1 LYPSP
6 VVQSSPLFAARLV
19 ILAGVS
25 AALHAGKLAPALPV
39 LQQEMGITLL
49 EAGFLLSLVQLSGM
63 TLGWVVGLSAD
74 GIGLRRC
81 MLWGL
86 GVLTVVSAL
95 GALTTGPL
103 ALLVC
108 RALEGCGF
116 LLAVTPAPSLI
127 RRAMGAQQ
135 LGRLMGYWG
144 TYMPLGTALAL
155 LVGPSV
161 IAAWGWPALW
171 LSLSGLTAVMAVL
184 VWRCLPIDGVPPG
197 VECVPL
203 ASGGVPPTSGDVL
216 PTGDGVRPMSV
227 SVGWQWRLRET
238 LRAPGPVLL
247 ALSFGVYSGQ
257 WVAVV
262 GFLPSIYALAG
273 IPAGTSALL
282 TAAVALVNITGNAAS
297 GYLLQRGVSPQRL
310 LAIGFG
316 AMAGGALVTFGDA
329 LVDLLPFLSVAG
341 DAAPT
346 VHFAAVL
353 VFSSVGGLIPGT
365 LFALS
370 VRLSPHASTVSSTVG
385 LMQQLSA
392 TGQFVGPPVIAWV
405 AVAMGG
411 WQYTGWVTG
420 ACCAVG
426 WVLAI
431 RIGRLLRDH
440 PRDHSRD

>member
-1 LYPSP
+1 
-6 VVQSSPLFAARLV
+6 VQSSPLFAARLV

-103 ALLVC
+103 ALLLC
-108 RALEGCGF
+108 RALEGFGF

-127 RRAMGAQQ
+127 RRLMSTQQ

-161 IAAWGWPALW
+161 IADWGWPALW
-171 LSLSGLTAVMAVL
+171 LGLSGVTAVMAL
-184 VWRCLPIDGVPPG
+184 SVWRCLP
-197 VECVPL
+197 
-203 ASGGVPPTSGDVL
+203 
-216 PTGDGVRPMSV
+216 GDGVLPASIGIRPV
-227 SVGWQWRLRET
+227 SGGLGWQSRLRET
-238 LRAPGPVLL
+238 LRAPGPMLL

-273 IPAGTSALL
+273 IPAGTTALL
-282 TAAVALVNITGNAAS
+282 TAAVALANITGNAAS

-310 LAIGFG
+310 LTIGFG
-316 AMAGGALVTFGDA
+316 AMAGGALVAFAHGLAERLAEGLAQVLTE
-329 LVDLLPFLSVAG
+329 LLSLLSFDGVSA
-341 DAAPT
+341 T
-346 VHFAAVL
+346 SVRFAAVL

-370 VRLSPHASTVSSTVG
+370 VRLSPQANTVSSTVG

-392 TGQFVGPPVIAWV
+392 TGQFVGPPAIAWV
-405 AVAMGG
+405 ALAMGG
-411 WQYTGWVTG
+411 WQHTGWVTG

-426 WVLAI
+426 WVLAN
-431 RIGRLLRDH
+431 RIGRLLRDL
-440 PRDHSRD
+440 PGD